1 MEHRDEVGFQIRRL
15 SKLVKR
21 LVDRVAFSQGE
32 ERTTGMQGWIVG
44 YLFENQGRDIYQRD
58 IQEQFSVRRSTAT
71 GILQLMEKNGLITRS
86 PVSHDARLKKLVLT
100 EKAVALH
107 TAVEERIRNTE
118 KLLSEGLSE
127 EEVAAFLS
135 TAAKIEQNL
144 TRARIPPAPHQE
156 TVPRRRDVP
165 DPITEE
171 ESL

>member
-44 YLFENQGRDIYQRD
+44 YLFENQDRDIYQRD

-86 PVSHDARLKKLVLT
+86 PVSHDARLKKLTLT
-100 EKAVALH
+100 PNAIEQHQRIVKGIR
-107 TAVEERIRNTE
+107 TVEERVSQCLTPEERRTFLGLCE
-118 KLLSEGLSE
+118 KI
-127 EEVAAFLS
+127 AA
-135 TAAKIEQNL
+135 NL
-144 TRARIPPAPHQE
+144 EDDDRERPLPSGKQGEA
-156 TVPRRRDVP
+156 
-165 DPITEE
+165 
-171 ESL
+171 

>member
-71 GILQLMEKNGLITRS
+71 GILQLMERNGLITRS
-86 PVSHDARLKKLVLT
+86 PVSHDARLKKLTLT
-100 EKAVALH
+100 PKAVEQH
-107 TAVEERIRNTE
+107 QRIVKGIRTVEERVSQCLT
-118 KLLSEGLSE
+118 SE
-127 EEVAAFLS
+127 ERRTFLGLCEKIAA
-135 TAAKIEQNL
+135 NL
-144 TRARIPPAPHQE
+144 EDDDRERPLPPGKQGEA
-156 TVPRRRDVP
+156 
-165 DPITEE
+165 
-171 ESL
+171 

>member
-1 MEHRDEVGFQIRRL
+1 MPSYGDLGFHIRVMFNLLNRKLFELSSSSGAPESTALQGRLMGYLYKHREEDVFQRDLEEAFRIRR
-15 SKLVKR
+15 SSASR
-21 LVDRVAFSQGE
+21 LLGRME
-32 ERTTGMQGWIVG
+32 EQ
-44 YLFENQGRDIYQRD
+44 
-58 IQEQFSVRRSTAT
+58 
-71 GILQLMEKNGLITRS
+71 GLIRRES
-86 PVSHDARLKKLVLT
+86 VAQDARLKKLVLT